1 MVGVVRTARTVA
13 VTGPLS
19 FLAFLAGPIA
29 RMIVGRPSFPVAA
42 AVGALIVLLAD
53 LIGQGAFGT
62 TDMPAGVITGAL
74 GAPFLL
80 WLLTRTDRKST
91 RLNSS
96 HVAISY
102 AVFCLKKKKH
112 RENLVTLS

>member
-80 WLLTRTDRKST
+80 RSEEHTSELQSRGHLVCRLLLEK
-91 RLNSS
+91 N
-96 HVAISY
+96 
-102 AVFCLKKKKH
+102 K
-112 RENLVTLS
+112 

>member
-80 WLLTRTDRKST
+80 WPLTRTPTPASGRGPGDGAGPAHAPTPRP
-91 RLNSS
+91 RPP
-96 HVAISY
+96 
-102 AVFCLKKKKH
+102 
-112 RENLVTLS
+112 